1 MYFLTPYS
9 NMCLCIACILVL
21 IVASSS
27 LFPHLAICGW
37 VYYLHFLCCYYGL
50 LHSISFPCCTHRLL
64 VYMCFIFFIVSS
76 SLFGYPVAY
85 ISSATNKWN
94 WKCVKEGSGTE
105 MLQVQQE
112 KNWKIW
118 KSVYIIQHTVN
129 GCVLGW
135 HCG

>member
-1 MYFLTPYS
+1 
-9 NMCLCIACILVL
+9 
-21 IVASSS
+21 
-27 LFPHLAICGW
+27 
-37 VYYLHFLCCYYGL
+37 
-50 LHSISFPCCTHRLL
+50 
-64 VYMCFIFFIVSS
+64 
-76 SLFGYPVAY
+76 
-85 ISSATNKWN
+85 
-94 WKCVKEGSGTE
+94 